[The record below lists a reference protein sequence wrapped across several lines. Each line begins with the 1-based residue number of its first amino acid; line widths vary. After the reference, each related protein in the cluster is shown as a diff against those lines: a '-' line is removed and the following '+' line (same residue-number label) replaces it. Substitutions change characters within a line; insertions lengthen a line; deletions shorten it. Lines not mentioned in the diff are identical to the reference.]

1 MEGIQKD
8 NKACLKFQACFTSKI
23 AILNIEPSSSP
34 ISFDWQ
40 WLQNQ
45 SQTSFS
51 KIIKIRIP
59 GQNEFHE
66 LSLINSLILEVA
78 LKQQIEERTKITAI
92 CDLAPF

>member
-40 WLQNQ
+40 WLRNQ

-51 KIIKIRIP
+51 KIIKNRIP

-66 LSLINSLILEVA
+66 LSDKFSNIGSSLKTTDRRED
-78 LKQQIEERTKITAI
+78 KNYSNM
-92 CDLAPF
+92 